1 VEPKLASTDSSLH
14 GLAERLGIRASAP
27 AMVAGQIS
35 FEISQVSEKPEA
47 GDDPPDRLVEVR
59 PLVSAKKCAS

>member
-1 VEPKLASTDSSLH
+1 
-14 GLAERLGIRASAP
+14 
-27 AMVAGQIS
+27 MVAGQIS